1 MGPPFPYHPHNNPRK
16 YGKLL
21 GRGSHSGRSLE
32 KSQLFGF
39 PLAVP
44 CAEAREEVGE
54 WISKG
59 TFLGKDGSPVIL
71 MYPGVSRFTLLC

>member
-1 MGPPFPYHPHNNPRK
+1 MPY
-16 YGKLL
+16 
-21 GRGSHSGRSLE
+21 GRMLYQAITVSTL
-32 KSQLFGF
+32 
-39 PLAVP
+39 P

-71 MYPGVSRFTLLC
+71 MYPGVEIGSLCYVEKN